1 MPRLMLA
8 SRNPG
13 KLSELHALLAPLPL
27 ELLTPDRLK
36 LGPQV
41 EETGRDYAEN
51 ARLKARTLALQ
62 IGEWTLADDTGL
74 EVEALEG
81 APGLHSARFGGA
93 GANDADRRAR
103 LLEKLD
109 GKPRPWRARF
119 CCAVA
124 LSNPDGE
131 IDEAWGECPGE
142 IVNVERGAGG
152 FGYDPIFLVR
162 GMKQTM
168 AELSMEQK
176 NTLSHRARAI
186 EMLWPVLVERMRL
199 EI

>member
-1 MPRLMLA
+1 MPRLILA

-13 KLSELHALLAPLPL
+13 KLSELQALLASLPL
-27 ELLTPDRLK
+27 ELLTPDQLK

-51 ARLKARTLALQ
+51 ARLKARSLALR

-81 APGLHSARFGGA
+81 APGLHSARFGGT
-93 GANDADRRAR
+93 GASDADRRAR
-103 LLEKLD
+103 LLEKLA
-109 GKPRPWRARF
+109 GKPRPWMARF

-124 LSNPDGE
+124 LSSPDGE

-142 IVNVERGAGG
+142 IVPDERGAGG
-152 FGYDPIFLVR
+152 FGYDPIFLVQ
-162 GMKQTM
+162 GMNQTM
-168 AELSMEQK
+168 AELPMEEK
-176 NTLSHRARAI
+176 NILSHRARAI
-186 EMLWPVLVERMRL
+186 ERLRPVLSVRMGLER
-199 EI
+199 